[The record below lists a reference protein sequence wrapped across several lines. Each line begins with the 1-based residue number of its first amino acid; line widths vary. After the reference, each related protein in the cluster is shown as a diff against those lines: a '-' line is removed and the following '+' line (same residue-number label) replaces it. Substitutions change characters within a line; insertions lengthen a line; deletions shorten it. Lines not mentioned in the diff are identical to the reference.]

1 MGEDYHSAY
10 LRFHTRRRVPAVY
23 LAHAIHAIVAIPALV
38 GMNNL
43 RASSSA
49 DGSFPTALPTF
60 FLLNYLP
67 PFLYQNAFL

>member
-10 LRFHTRRRVPAVY
+10 LQFQTRRRVPAVY

-49 DGSFPTALPTF
+49 DGSIPTALAISRG
-60 FLLNYLP
+60 LKRR
-67 PFLYQNAFL
+67 Q